1 MKWML
6 NLPTSSFEEPTDPEA
21 NGPGEI
27 QRSESEQ
34 SPIGNT
40 DADESAKLISYERFE
55 SYSGPLPD
63 PATLRDYQSLYP
75 QAVELLFTQF
85 AKVTDHNMSM
95 EERERD
101 SLEKDREVD
110 RRALLAGQKIAALL
124 GLGCIAVAL
133 ILALNGEAAWSAGV
147 ALSSITV
154 LAGKF
159 IASHFSKRERSIGR
173 GP

>member
-1 MKWML
+1 M
-6 NLPTSSFEEPTDPEA
+6 PTSSFEEPTGLEA
-21 NGPGEI
+21 NDPGEI
-27 QRSESEQ
+27 QRSESEE
-34 SPIGNT
+34 SPIRDT

-63 PATLRDYQSLYP
+63 SATLRDYQSLYP
-75 QAVELLFTQF
+75 QAAELLFTQL

-95 EERERD
+95 EVRERD
-101 SLEKDREVD
+101 SIEKDREVD
-110 RRALLAGQKIAALL
+110 RRALLVGQKIAALL

-147 ALSSITV
+147 ALSSITI

-159 IASHFSKRERSIGR
+159 IASHFGKREKSIGR

>member
-1 MKWML
+1 MS
-6 NLPTSSFEEPTDPEA
+6 TGSFEQSTDPET
-21 NGPGEI
+21 NDPSEI

-34 SPIGNT
+34 SPIR
-40 DADESAKLISYERFE
+40 DADAYESAKLISYERFE

-63 PATLRDYQSLYP
+63 PATLRDYQRLYP

-101 SLEKDREVD
+101 SIEKDREVD
-110 RRALLAGQKIAALL
+110 RRALLVGQKIAALL

-133 ILALNGEAAWSAGV
+133 DISLKW
-147 ALSSITV
+147 
-154 LAGKF
+154 
-159 IASHFSKRERSIGR
+159 
-173 GP
+173 